1 MSAKGLY
8 PPTTIIPS
16 STPSMMEDLINM
28 PGATLL
34 IQATEESQ
42 PSRVDRAG
50 RWIVGIKLPNRPM
63 YRILGGAEMNLSA
76 LRGEEICITAK
87 ASGMISAKPISFEI
101 SMEPKDTQPK
111 EK

>member
-1 MSAKGLY
+1 MSAKDLY

-28 PGATLL
+28 PGVILL

-42 PSRVDRAG
+42 PSRAEPAG
-50 RWIVGIKLPNRPM
+50 RSTAGIRLPNRPM